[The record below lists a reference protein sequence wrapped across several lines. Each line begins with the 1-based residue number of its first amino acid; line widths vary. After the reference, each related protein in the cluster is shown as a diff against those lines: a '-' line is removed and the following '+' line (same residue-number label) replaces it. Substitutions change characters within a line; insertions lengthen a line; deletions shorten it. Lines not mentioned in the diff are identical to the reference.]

1 MFRSMPEVDDGEPG
15 GQSKAIHVLM
25 AGGGTGGHVFPALA
39 VAAELERRGHRVS
52 WAGRARSM
60 EHKLVTAAGLDFHEL
75 PAHPWVGKGL
85 VSKVGAAITLLTSSL
100 RGRVLVRRTAAD
112 AVLGTGG
119 YVSTPAV
126 LGARLA
132 GRPAFLLEPNARAGA
147 ANRLAARWAKAAFVA
162 HETAARDLSCE
173 VEVSGIPVRADFH
186 EIGPLPDGN
195 AHLLILGGSQGAQQ
209 LNQLMPMV
217 VARLVAESELL
228 GLTVTHQAG
237 GVHVDSV
244 RAAYREH
251 GVDIDGAVSV
261 VPFIEDVAAAMTR
274 AHLVVSRAGALA
286 TAELAAAGR
295 PAVLVPLLGAG
306 AGHQRFNA
314 ERVQESGGAIVLSG
328 HQLDAGEFGD
338 AVMGLLRD
346 RPRLVAMSLSARALA
361 QPRAAARIAE
371 TVVRGA
377 LGGSALGR
385 VGGVG

>member
-15 GQSKAIHVLM
+15 GHSKAIHVLM

-60 EHKLVTAAGLDFHEL
+60 EYKLVTAAGLDFHEL
-75 PAHPWVGKGL
+75 PAHPWVGQGL
-85 VSKVGAAITLLTSSL
+85 GSKAGAAITLLTSSL
-100 RGRVLVRRTAAD
+100 RGRALVRTTAAD

-162 HETAARDLSCE
+162 HETTARDLSCE

-186 EIGPLPDGN
+186 EIGPLPEGN

-209 LNQLMPMV
+209 LNQLIPTV
-217 VARLVAESELL
+217 VARLVAESELP
-228 GLTVTHQAG
+228 GLTVTHQTG
-237 GVHVDSV
+237 GAHVDSV
-244 RAAYREH
+244 RAAYRTH

-261 VPFIEDVAAAMTR
+261 VPFIEEVAAAMTR

-306 AGHQRFNA
+306 AGHQRLNA
-314 ERVQESGGAIVLSG
+314 ERVQESGGAIVPSG
-328 HQLDAGEFGD
+328 HELDAGEFGD

-346 RPRLVAMSLSARALA
+346 RSRLLAMSLSARALA
-361 QPRAAARIAE
+361 QPRAASRIAE
-371 TVVRGA
+371 AVVRGA
-377 LGGSALGR
+377 LGGSALGH